1 TRGRRRLMMGATLM
15 TAPGA
20 TVEEVAR
27 AVGYA
32 SPTAFARALTQAG
45 LPPPG
50 EVARCVASLR

>member
-1 TRGRRRLMMGATLM
+1 M
-15 TAPGA
+15 TARGA

-32 SPTAFARALTQAG
+32 SPTAFARAMADAG

-50 EVARCVASLR
+50 DVARVVDGLLAKE

>member
-1 TRGRRRLMMGATLM
+1 MVGACFM
-15 TAPGA
+15 TTPGV

-32 SPTAFARALTQAG
+32 SPTAFARAMATAG

-50 EVARCVASLR
+50 EVAVTVASVR